1 MSIYTYV
8 VDHGDHKP
16 SVSAGTEVN
25 GGKGCQETEKALLIV
40 YCVGEGVEVYGHLR
54 RLTRIRRQRS

>member
-1 MSIYTYV
+1 MPV
-8 VDHGDHKP
+8 
-16 SVSAGTEVN
+16 

-54 RLTRIRRQRS
+54 RLTAKVSGWP